1 MQKELTVKKAGP
13 KEWIGLSIIA
23 LPCMLY
29 SMDLTILNL
38 AVPKLS
44 EDLQPTSTQLLWIVD
59 IYGFV
64 IAGLM
69 IPLGALGDKIGR
81 KKLLLIGAAVFGLA
95 SVLAA
100 FSNSANSLIASRAI
114 LGVAGATL
122 APSTLSL
129 IRSMFEDPKQRTL
142 AIGIW
147 ITSFS
152 TGGAIGPVI
161 GGIILEY
168 YWWGAVFLVAIP
180 IMILLLILGP
190 FLLPEFKDPD
200 AGKMDLV
207 SAFMSLATI
216 LSVVFGIKVAVKEGL
231 HLQPV
236 FFILLGILIGRLF
249 IQRQQKLDKPFI
261 DLKLFHNRKFST
273 SLSLHLLAAFM
284 LFGMLLFIAQYF
296 QLVMDFSAFRA
307 GLWGISSGIG
317 FVIGSLSTQYLT
329 TKFKPVY
336 VMTSGFILA
345 ALGFGLLLFLGGDSD
360 LFLIVS
366 GFAIFSLGIALV
378 FTLVTDAIV
387 GSAPPEQAGLASSMS
402 ETSSELGGALG
413 IAILGS
419 IGTLV
424 YQNNM
429 LKSSFQNDLNITDSL
444 GSVVV
449 NANQLSADR
458 ASELITIAKEAF
470 TGGMHW
476 AAGISVVISITLA
489 FLCLTI
495 LNRSQRQIF
504 FKNDKTRSYR

>member
-1 MQKELTVKKAGP
+1 MKEEIAIKKAGT
-13 KEWIGLSIIA
+13 KEWIGLAIIA

-44 EDLQPTSTQLLWIVD
+44 EDLQPTSTQLLWIID

-69 IPLGALGDKIGR
+69 IPLGALGDRIGR

-152 TGGAIGPVI
+152 IGGAIGPVV
-161 GGIILEY
+161 GGIILEF

-190 FLLPEFKDPD
+190 FLLPEFKHPDP
-200 AGKMDLV
+200 GKMDLI
-207 SAFMSLATI
+207 SALMSLAAI

-231 HLQPV
+231 HFQPV
-236 FFILLGILIGRLF
+236 FFILLGILIGWLF
-249 IQRQQKLDKPFI
+249 IRRQQRLDNPLI
-261 DLKLFHNRKFST
+261 DLKLFDNRKFST
-273 SLSLHLLAAFM
+273 SLSLNLLAAFM
-284 LFGMLLFIAQYF
+284 LFGMFLFIAQYF
-296 QLVMDFSAFRA
+296 QLVMDFSAFEA
-307 GLWGISSGIG
+307 GLWGISSGVGFIIG
-317 FVIGSLSTQYLT
+317 ALTTQYLT
-329 TKFKPVY
+329 TKFRPVFI
-336 VMTSGFILA
+336 MTAGFVLA
-345 ALGFGLLLFLGGDSD
+345 ALGFGLLLFLGGGFD
-360 LFLIVS
+360 LFFIVS

-419 IGTLV
+419 IGTLA
-424 YQNNM
+424 YKN
-429 LKSSFQNDLNITDSL
+429 KIFRSDFQNELNIDDSL
-444 GSVVV
+444 GGVIAR
-449 NANQLSADR
+449 ANQLSADR
-458 ASELITIAKEAF
+458 ASDLIVIAKEAF
-470 TGGMHW
+470 TNGMHW
-476 AAGISVVISITLA
+476 TAGISVILSLTLA
-489 FLCLTI
+489 FLCLNI
-495 LNRSQRQIF
+495 LRKVKPI
-504 FKNDKTRSYR
+504 

>member
-1 MQKELTVKKAGP
+1 MTDDAVKKAGT
-13 KEWIGLSIIA
+13 KEWIGLAIIA

-44 EDLQPTSTQLLWIVD
+44 EDLRPNSTQLLWIVD

-69 IPLGALGDKIGR
+69 IPLGALGDRIGR

-100 FSNSANSLIASRAI
+100 FSNSAGSLIASRAL

-129 IRSMFEDPKQRTL
+129 IRNMFQEPKQRTM

-152 TGGAIGPVI
+152 IGGAIGPVI
-161 GGIILEY
+161 GGIVLEF

-180 IMILLLILGP
+180 IMVLLLLLGP
-190 FLLPEFKDPD
+190 FLLPEFKDPRP
-200 AGKMDLV
+200 GKIDLL
-207 SAFMSLATI
+207 SALMSLVAI
-216 LSVVFGIKVAVKEGL
+216 LSVVFGIKMAVREGL
-231 HLQPV
+231 HFYPV
-236 FFILLGILIGRLF
+236 LFIVLGILIGRLF
-249 IQRQQKLDKPFI
+249 IRRQQRVGNPLI
-261 DLKLFHNRKFST
+261 DLRLFNDRKFST
-273 SLSLHLLAAFM
+273 SLGVHLMAAFM
-284 LFGMLLFIAQYF
+284 LFGMFLFIAQYF
-296 QLVMDFSAFRA
+296 QLVMGLSALEA

-317 FVIGSLSTQYLT
+317 FMIGALATQYLT
-329 TKFKPVY
+329 TKFRPVLI
-336 VMTSGFILA
+336 MTAGFLLSA
-345 ALGFGLLLFLGGDSD
+345 VGFGLLLFLGGGSD
-360 LFLIVS
+360 LLFIVS
-366 GFAIFSLGIALV
+366 GFTIFSLGTALV

-387 GSAPPEQAGLASSMS
+387 GSAPPERAGLAASLS

-424 YQNNM
+424 YKGHISGTD
-429 LKSSFQNDLNITDSL
+429 LKGERTLADSL
-444 GSVVV
+444 GGVM
-449 NANQLSADR
+449 ARADR
-458 ASELITIAKEAF
+458 LSTDRATELIVLAKEAF
-470 TGGMHW
+470 THGIHW
-476 AAGISVVISITLA
+476 AAGISVVLSLVLA
-489 FLCLTI
+489 FICLRLI
-495 LNRSQRQIF
+495 GQVRPH
-504 FKNDKTRSYR
+504 

>member
-1 MQKELTVKKAGP
+1 MKKEIAEKKAGT
-13 KEWIGLSIIA
+13 KEWIGLAIIA

-64 IAGLM
+64 IAGFM
-69 IPLGALGDKIGR
+69 IPLGALGDRIGR

-95 SVLAA
+95 SILAA

-129 IRSMFEDPKQRTL
+129 IRSMFEDPKQRTM

-152 TGGAIGPVI
+152 IGGAIGPVL
-161 GGIILEY
+161 GGIILEFY
-168 YWWGAVFLVAIP
+168 SWGAVFLVAIP

-190 FLLPEFKDPD
+190 FLLPEFKDPEP
-200 AGKMDLV
+200 GKMDLI
-207 SAFMSLATI
+207 SALMSLAAI

-231 HLQPV
+231 NLESV
-236 FFILLGILIGRLF
+236 CFILLGILIGWLF
-249 IQRQQKLDKPFI
+249 IRRQQRLDNPFI
-261 DLKLFHNRKFST
+261 DLKLFNDRKFST
-273 SLSLHLLAAFM
+273 SLSLNLMAAFM
-284 LFGMLLFIAQYF
+284 LFGMFLFIAQYF
-296 QLVMDFSAFRA
+296 QLVMGFSAFKA

-317 FVIGSLSTQYLT
+317 FIIGALITQYLT
-329 TKFKPVY
+329 TKFRPVFI
-336 VMTSGFILA
+336 MTAGFVLA
-345 ALGFGLLLFLGGDSD
+345 ALGFGLLLFLGGGFD
-360 LFLIVS
+360 LFFIVS

-387 GSAPPEQAGLASSMS
+387 GSAPPEQAGLASSLS

-424 YQNNM
+424 YKN
-429 LKSSFQNDLNITDSL
+429 KIFRSDFQNELTISDSL
-444 GSVVV
+444 GGVIAR
-449 NANQLSADR
+449 ANQLSTDR
-458 ASELITIAKEAF
+458 ASDLIVLAKESF
-470 TGGMHW
+470 TNGMHW
-476 AAGISVVISITLA
+476 TAGISVILSLTLA
-489 FLCLTI
+489 FLCVNI
-495 LNRSQRQIF
+495 LRKVKPI
-504 FKNDKTRSYR
+504 

>member
-1 MQKELTVKKAGP
+1 MKKEIAEKKAGT
-13 KEWIGLSIIA
+13 KEWIGLAIIA

-64 IAGLM
+64 IAGFM
-69 IPLGALGDKIGR
+69 IPLGALGDRIGR

-95 SVLAA
+95 SILAA

-129 IRSMFEDPKQRTL
+129 IRSMFEDPKQRTM

-152 TGGAIGPVI
+152 IGGAIGPVL
-161 GGIILEY
+161 GGIILEFY
-168 YWWGAVFLVAIP
+168 SWGAVFLVAIP

-200 AGKMDLV
+200 PGKMDLI
-207 SAFMSLATI
+207 SALMSLAAI
-216 LSVVFGIKVAVKEGL
+216 LSVVFGIKVAVKEGFNL
-231 HLQPV
+231 ESV
-236 FFILLGILIGRLF
+236 CFILLGILIGWLF
-249 IQRQQKLDKPFI
+249 IRRQQRLDSPFI
-261 DLKLFHNRKFST
+261 DLKLFNDRKFST
-273 SLSLHLLAAFM
+273 SLSLNLMAAFM
-284 LFGMLLFIAQYF
+284 LFGMFLFIAQYF
-296 QLVMDFSAFRA
+296 QLVMGFSAFKA

-317 FVIGSLSTQYLT
+317 FIIGALITQYLT
-329 TKFKPVY
+329 TKFRPVFI
-336 VMTSGFILA
+336 MTAGFVLA
-345 ALGFGLLLFLGGDSD
+345 ALGFGLLLFLGGGFD
-360 LFLIVS
+360 LFFIVS

-387 GSAPPEQAGLASSMS
+387 GSAPPEQAGLASSLS

-424 YQNNM
+424 YKN
-429 LKSSFQNDLNITDSL
+429 KIFRSDFQNELNISDSL
-444 GSVVV
+444 GGVIAR
-449 NANQLSADR
+449 ANQLSTDR
-458 ASELITIAKEAF
+458 ASDLIVLAKESF
-470 TGGMHW
+470 TNGMHW
-476 AAGISVVISITLA
+476 TAGISVILSLTLA
-489 FLCLTI
+489 FLCVNI
-495 LNRSQRQIF
+495 LR
-504 FKNDKTRSYR
+504 KVKPV